1 MSSIVNEFGDLN
13 LELVR
18 IIFTIRL
25 LLIIAF
31 LTVIHSIQ
39 EMM

>member
-1 MSSIVNEFGDLN
+1 MVNEFGDLN
-13 LELVR
+13 PESIR
-18 IIFTIRL
+18 IIFTITITV
-25 LLIIAF
+25 IIAF